1 MGVGVFKLTK
11 LTNIVIHVG
20 LDPPPTQ
27 GVLSGRQNYPSRTP
41 ASINAGVIWIR
52 ACTPAAPAFPQTAHP
67 PKNINLNKRTK
78 NFVFVEHMLRS
89 GG

>member
-20 LDPPPTQ
+20 LDHPPPTQ
-27 GVLSGRQNYPSRTP
+27 GVLPGRQNYPSRTP

-52 ACTPAAPAFPQTAHP
+52 ACTPAAPAFPQTAHEFQ
-67 PKNINLNKRTK
+67 KIVLINYL
-78 NFVFVEHMLRS
+78 V
-89 GG
+89 